1 MAHMCLSM
9 NDLDWRW
16 PGTIVM
22 LVALICSGSMH
33 TDWVDHSICHVS
45 TVSNGFKLRE
55 DIPPAEQPRIPE
67 SRGRKLIGFDM
78 GSAHV
83 GNSVEVLVR
92 TEDMLESF

>member
-1 MAHMCLSM
+1 MWLSM
-9 NDLDWRW
+9 NDLDRRW
-16 PGTIVM
+16 SGTIVM
-22 LVALICSGSMH
+22 LVALISSGSMH

-67 SRGRKLIGFDM
+67 ARGRKLIGFDM